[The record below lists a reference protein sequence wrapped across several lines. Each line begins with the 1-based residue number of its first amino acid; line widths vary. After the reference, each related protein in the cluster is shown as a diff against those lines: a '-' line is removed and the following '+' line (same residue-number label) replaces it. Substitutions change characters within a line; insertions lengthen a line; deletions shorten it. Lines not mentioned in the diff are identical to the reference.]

1 MKKLFL
7 VLFLI
12 LFSSSFASAM
22 TTISGRPA
30 PGGVAVAG
38 NTNYCNDANAQLCL
52 YMNGANSADETDHSA
67 NGYTITQNNGITS
80 SSTVPSGYS
89 GKSRSFASSSTQHFY
104 CGNSTCANLQ
114 IANQAFTMMAWVNAS
129 TVPASASSY
138 GIMRKYATSG
148 NQRQYAL
155 LLTGTGSSQFKFAT
169 YLSTSGTAATVNMSS
184 TTTTYVGSTWYHAA
198 VVYNGTDVRIYVN
211 GSLDCTPASMTGNL
225 YDGTAPFRIGT
236 ETNSSETVT
245 NLFYGLID
253 EVAVFN
259 RALSASE
266 VQDIYTNGLTG
277 NKGGSD

>member
-1 MKKLFL
+1 MKKLFSIF
-7 VLFLI
+7 FLI
-12 LFSSSFASAM
+12 LFCICEANAM

-52 YMNGANSADETDHSA
+52 YMNGAGSEDETDHSA
-67 NGYTITQNNGITS
+67 NGYTITQENGITS
-80 SSTVPSGYS
+80 SDTVPSGYS
-89 GKSRSFASSSTQHFY
+89 GKSRSFASASEQRFY
-104 CGNSTCANLQ
+104 CDNSTCANLQ
-114 IANQAFTMMAWVNAS
+114 IANQAFTMMAWVNVS

-138 GIMRKYATSG
+138 GIMRKYATMN

-155 LLTGTGSSQFKFAT
+155 LLTGTGSSQFKFST
-169 YLSTSGTAATVNMSS
+169 YLSTSGTSAVALSS
-184 TTTTYVGSTWYHAA
+184 TTTTYVASTWYHVA

-225 YDGTAPFRIGT
+225 YNGTAPYRIGT
-236 ETNSSETVT
+236 ETNSSEQIT
-245 NLFYGLID
+245 NLFNGLID
-253 EVAVFN
+253 EVGVFN
-259 RALSASE
+259 RALSLSE